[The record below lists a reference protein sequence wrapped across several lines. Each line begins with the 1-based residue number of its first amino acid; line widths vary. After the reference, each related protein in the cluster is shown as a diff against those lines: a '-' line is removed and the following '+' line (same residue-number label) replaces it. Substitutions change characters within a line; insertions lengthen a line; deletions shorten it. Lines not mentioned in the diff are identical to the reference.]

1 MLERSTNRDAQGDVG
16 KRLARGGLWVLM
28 NRVLVAVTQIVT
40 LALLARLLSPEEMGV
55 YFLVSNF
62 VIIGSVL
69 AQLGIPQVVIKQ
81 IAESVETG
89 TSEQTRAVILS
100 GLLIGL
106 ASAVVFFGLLYF
118 VLGDWIALTMFRSP
132 LMAQVMLFAVLWLA
146 VQALQRVVGESFRG
160 LHDMRMAAIF
170 GGMFSGVVSTGA
182 LLLLW
187 LLFGTL
193 TLNEVVL
200 VLLVSMVLS
209 LAAALLVLHKKAGLT
224 APHAGLDLKPM
235 LVLAFPILFASLGN
249 IALSRADIWLLG
261 IYVDETD
268 LALYGSAAR
277 LIGLLSTPLLLASA
291 VLAPMIVQL
300 NKMNEKDTLQRIV
313 QLVPT
318 LVAVPALMA
327 IAIFVGAGDW
337 VLKLLYGDEFY
348 AGAWTVLN
356 LLAAGQVF
364 ALLAGVSIQILLMT
378 AGQALVMGITL
389 LATLMA
395 IVLSVILVKSHG
407 IEGVAFAFAAAIAF
421 QSLASL
427 IACRVK
433 LGLKTHLSLIAL
445 LNAKKTMKQ
454 MRATRQEA
462 MQARAAGSEGKA
474 SS

>member
-1 MLERSTNRDAQGDVG
+1 MLERSTNRDAQGSVG
-16 KRLARGGLWVLM
+16 RRLARGGLWVLM

-106 ASAVVFFGLLYF
+106 VAAIAFFALLYL
-118 VLGDWIALTMFRSP
+118 VLGDWIALTMFDSP

-187 LLFGTL
+187 LLVGSL
-193 TLNEVVL
+193 TLNQVVL

-209 LAAALLVLHKKAGLT
+209 LAAALLVLHKKARLR
-224 APHAGLDLKPM
+224 APHAGLNIKPM
-235 LVLAFPILFASLGN
+235 LMLAFPILLASLGN
-249 IALSRADIWLLG
+249 IALQRADIWLLG
-261 IYVDETD
+261 IYINETD

-300 NKMNEKDTLQRIV
+300 SKQNETEKLQRVV
-313 QLVPT
+313 QLVPSV
-318 LVAVPALMA
+318 VAVPAFLA
-327 IAIFVGAGDW
+327 IAVFVGAGDW
-337 VLKLLYGDEFY
+337 VLRLLYGDEFY
-348 AGAWTVLN
+348 VGAWTVLN

-378 AGQALVMGITL
+378 AGQALVMAITL
-389 LATLMA
+389 LATLLA
-395 IVLSVILVKSHG
+395 IVLSVVLVDSHG

-421 QSLASL
+421 QSLACL
-427 IACRVK
+427 VACRVK
-433 LGLKTHLSLIAL
+433 LGLSAHVSPLAILRARSTLKMMRDARQ
-445 LNAKKTMKQ
+445 ARQAQ
-454 MRATRQEA
+454 MRDQDDR
-462 MQARAAGSEGKA
+462 
-474 SS
+474 